1 MSEAPLIAI
10 DHDVDDL
17 PLWRD
22 PAAYAIVRACMKQHG
37 VEEEHLVR
45 LVAAYREHAHK
56 QRLRGLSEDID
67 SILMADA
74 E

>member
-1 MSEAPLIAI
+1 
-10 DHDVDDL
+10 
-17 PLWRD
+17 
-22 PAAYAIVRACMKQHG
+22 MKQHG